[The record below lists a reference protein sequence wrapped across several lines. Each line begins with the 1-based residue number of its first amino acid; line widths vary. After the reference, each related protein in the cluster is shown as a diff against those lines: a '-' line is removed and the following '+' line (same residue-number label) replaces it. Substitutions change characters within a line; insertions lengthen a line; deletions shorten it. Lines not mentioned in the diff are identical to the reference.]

1 MAKNKTAKVLGI
13 SSIFVGIFIPILG
26 LILAIIGLNKA
37 KNVDEKVF
45 NKVGIAISIIS
56 WILNVLFLI

>member
-26 LILAIIGLNKA
+26 LILSLFGFNKA
-37 KNVDEKVF
+37 KNTDERVF
-45 NKVGIAISIIS
+45 NSVGMAVSIIS
-56 WILNVLFLI
+56 WILNFLFLI